1 MNDHVR
7 PDDTRAAGN
16 APDVGPQNGDRHA
29 GVRDHDLFARADAAE
44 QL

>member
-7 PDDTRAAGN
+7 PDDTRAARN
-16 APDVGPQNGDRHA
+16 APDVGPKNRDRHA
-29 GVRDHDLFARADAAE
+29 RVRDHDLFARPDAAD